1 MELRMPVRVDACNES
16 WPLHGMAA
24 SRHLEFSAASALP
37 PHTLMQRAG
46 LAVARLALAIAP
58 HARRIWVASGPGN
71 NGGDGFEAAMHL
83 QQAQRSVDVSFAGDA
98 SALPPDA
105 RASFARAQAA
115 GVRFTDRPAPD
126 CGLAIDAL
134 LGLGASRAPQ
144 GRIAELIGT
153 LNALAC
159 ARLAVDLPTGLAADS
174 GACAGA
180 VVRATHTLSLLT
192 LKPGLFTGEGREH
205 SGALWFDDLGV
216 DASGS
221 APDACLVGMAQL
233 RRGRAPRLHS
243 AHKGRFGDVIAV
255 GGAPGMGGALVLA
268 ARAAL
273 GGGAG
278 RVFACPL
285 DAALPGVDLL
295 APELMWRPGL
305 WCNDPNLL
313 DNATVVAGCGGGLA
327 IREALPTLLS
337 RSRRLVLDADAL
349 NAVAADEALTP
360 LLLARAGRGQATV
373 LTPHPL
379 EAARL
384 LGRTDAGAVQAQRLQ
399 AAQRLADRFECTV
412 LLKGSGSVIAAP
424 RQTPAINPSGNARL
438 ASAGTGDVLAGLLA
452 GLWSAAAMPADAFA
466 VAQAAAFAHGL
477 PAADGDLARPL
488 TASALVDRLCADGVS
503 GARGIAR

>member
-1 MELRMPVRVDACNES
+1 
-16 WPLHGMAA
+16 
-24 SRHLEFSAASALP
+24 
-37 PHTLMQRAG
+37 
-46 LAVARLALAIAP
+46 
-58 HARRIWVASGPGN
+58 
-71 NGGDGFEAAMHL
+71 
-83 QQAQRSVDVSFAGDA
+83 
-98 SALPPDA
+98 
-105 RASFARAQAA
+105 
-115 GVRFTDRPAPD
+115 
-126 CGLAIDAL
+126 
-134 LGLGASRAPQ
+134 
-144 GRIAELIGT
+144 
-153 LNALAC
+153 
-159 ARLAVDLPTGLAADS
+159 
-174 GACAGA
+174 
-180 VVRATHTLSLLT
+180 
-192 LKPGLFTGEGREH
+192 
-205 SGALWFDDLGV
+205 
-216 DASGS
+216 
-221 APDACLVGMAQL
+221 MAQL
-233 RRGRAPRLHS
+233 RRGRAPRSHS

-412 LLKGSGSVIAAP
+412 LLTGAGSVIAAP
-424 RQTPAINPSGNARL
+424 RQTPAITRAATPAWPVPAPATCWPDCSRVCGRPPRCRSTPSQ
-438 ASAGTGDVLAGLLA
+438 S
-452 GLWSAAAMPADAFA
+452 
-466 VAQAAAFAHGL
+466 H
-477 PAADGDLARPL
+477 RPPRSL
-488 TASALVDRLCADGVS
+488 MACRRPTAIS
-503 GARGIAR
+503 RGR